1 MSGTQPRRR
10 TLDAQLGVLVALA
23 AGSGRPSLAAAAR
36 RIAGSARVEEV
47 ELAGVP
53 ATLYRPAR
61 GALPLPRVVV
71 LPGVTRQGRR
81 HPAFVGVGTGL
92 AAAGT
97 LAAVVEPPG
106 LSIGELTPDVLART
120 NAAVEAF
127 AADPEGTGS
136 LALAG
141 VSGGATLA
149 LALAGAPALAAR
161 VSAVLALSPLCDIHE
176 ALRLVTTDRYGR
188 GALISFRPGSFL
200 RLVLARSAI
209 AWLEDGLDRRRLREH
224 VLELEDYGAEPLR
237 AFRSWPLEELEREAR
252 AIVRLLA
259 NDDPSRFDEL
269 YEALPDDLRETV
281 GLLSPLRVAGD
292 VRAPVE
298 LVVAREDK
306 YVPLAD
312 AVALASACPTVRM
325 TVIDSLEHA
334 VPRVSPSAAR
344 DLARLDGAL
353 VRFLSAV
360 RSPSYSRG

>member
-1 MSGTQPRRR
+1 
-10 TLDAQLGVLVALA
+10 VLLALA

-61 GALPLPRVVV
+61 DALPLPGVVV

-81 HPAFVGVGTGL
+81 HPAFVGAGTGL
-92 AAAGT
+92 AAAGV
-97 LAAVVEPPG
+97 LAAVVEPRG

-120 NAAVEAF
+120 HAAVEAF
-127 AADPEGTGS
+127 ASDPERAGS

-161 VSAVLALSPLCDIHE
+161 VSAVLALSPLCDIRE
-176 ALRLVTTDRYGR
+176 ALRLVTTDRYR
-188 GALISFRPGSFL
+188 RQGALVPFRPGSFL

-209 AWLEDGLDRRRLREH
+209 AWLEDGPDRRTLREH
-224 VLELEDYGAEPLR
+224 VLELDDYGAEPLR
-237 AFRSWPLEELEREAR
+237 AFRSWPLDELGSEAR

-259 NDDPSRFDEL
+259 NDDPGRFDEL
-269 YEALPDDLRETV
+269 YGVLPDDLQETV

-312 AVALASACPTVRM
+312 AVALASACPKVRM

-334 VPRVSPSAAR
+334 VPRVSPGAAR
-344 DLARLDGAL
+344 DHARLDGAL